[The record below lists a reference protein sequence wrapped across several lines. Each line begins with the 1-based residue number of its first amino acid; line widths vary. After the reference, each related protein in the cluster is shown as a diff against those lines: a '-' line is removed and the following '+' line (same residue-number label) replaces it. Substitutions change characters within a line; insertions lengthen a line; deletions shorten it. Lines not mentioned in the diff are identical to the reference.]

1 MCPIEGYVRV
11 EIGGLRES
19 KYKTRINVCSLTQTI
34 LYREPDPDFRRERPI
49 KETKRVEVVGICRV
63 SQEQLPGFFEG
74 VKKEFVSPYP
84 RLDSIPKEFE
94 QVVLRKLIKASTM
107 LKLS

>member
-1 MCPIEGYVRV
+1 MLANSNNTVQR
-11 EIGGLRES
+11 
-19 KYKTRINVCSLTQTI
+19 TRSRLQTG
-34 LYREPDPDFRRERPI
+34 ETN

-74 VKKEFVSPYP
+74 VKKEFVSPYR
-84 RLDSIPKEFE
+84 RLDSIPKIFE